1 MADKMEGQYYHRQS
15 EFLEEKKKKLAE
27 IRAFHKPIDKNELD
41 AFSQKI
47 DQIHEDKLKAR
58 ENK

>member
-1 MADKMEGQYYHRQS
+1 MEGQYFHRQS

-41 AFSQKI
+41 AFSQKV
-47 DQIHEDKLKAR
+47 DQINEDKQKAR